1 MLSVAFPHLE
11 DTLAEAGSSADAAE
25 AHGALCGALCAGPG
39 FALEDWLDELLEDRS
54 AHCGQCRSVLAT
66 VFGETAQAL
75 GGESMEFAPLLP
87 DDDQPLAGRT
97 SALAQWCQG
106 FLYGLGTG
114 SLNSIAALP
123 GDVGDIVHDLTEISR
138 AAPGEE
144 EATEADEHAYAELV
158 EFVRVGVQLIY
169 DELQP
174 MRAALLPAAPSIH

>member
-25 AHGALCGALCAGPG
+25 AHGTLCGALCAGAS
-39 FALEDWLDELLEDRS
+39 FALEDWLDELLEDP
-54 AHCGQCRSVLAT
+54 AGHCGQCREVLET
-66 VFGETAQAL
+66 VFGETSQAL
-75 GGESMEFAPLLP
+75 DGESMDFAPLLP

-114 SLNSIAALP
+114 RLNSIAELP
-123 GDVGDIVHDLTEISR
+123 GEVGEIVHDLAEIGR
-138 AAPGEE
+138 AAPGEDE
-144 EATEADEHAYAELV
+144 PTEADEHAYADLV

-174 MRAALLPAAPSIH
+174 LRAGPHPAAPSIH

>member
-25 AHGALCGALCAGPG
+25 AHGTLCGALCAGSG
-39 FALEDWLDELLEDRS
+39 FVLEDWLDELLEDPS
-54 AHCGQCRSVLAT
+54 GHCGQCRGVLET
-66 VFGETAQAL
+66 VFGETSQAL
-75 GGESMEFAPLLP
+75 GGGSLEFAPLLP
-87 DDDQPLAGRT
+87 DDDEPLAGRT
-97 SALAQWCQG
+97 SALALWCQG

-114 SLNSIAALP
+114 RLNSIAELP
-123 GDVGDIVHDLTEISR
+123 GEVVHDFTEISR
-138 AAPGEE
+138 AVPGEE

-174 MRAALLPAAPSIH
+174 YRAAPHSAAASIH

>member
-25 AHGALCGALCAGPG
+25 AHGTLCGALCAGSS
-39 FALEDWLDELLEDRS
+39 FALEDWLDELLEDPS
-54 AHCGQCRSVLAT
+54 GHCGQCHRVLET
-66 VFGETAQAL
+66 VFGETSQSL
-75 GGESMEFAPLLP
+75 GGGSFEFAPPLP
-87 DDDQPLAGRT
+87 DDDEPLAGRT
-97 SALAQWCQG
+97 SALALWCQG

-114 SLNSIAALP
+114 RLNSIAELP
-123 GDVGDIVHDLTEISR
+123 GEVGEAVHDFTEISR

-174 MRAALLPAAPSIH
+174 LRAAPHSAATSIH